1 MCPNRYYTLMRESKD
16 SRHLRLRMVRNAQNI
31 GVKPTAVL
39 FGTTPKTVRKWL
51 QRFDGTLLSL
61 TDHSRAPK
69 RPARR
74 LTKHDVRRIVQLKKK
89 YPRFGAERLKA
100 MYELPYSPATIRKVA
115 KAHGLQKIR
124 RRKKHQT
131 KHNLREIKRQWA
143 LFQQSDIDTKDL
155 SDIPEYWIQMQ
166 TLGLPRYQYTFRE
179 VSSGL
184 LFLGFSNELSLT
196 YATLFAQYIIQ
207 YLQTCRVDLSR
218 ATWQS
223 DNGSEFIGSWQAK
236 DDSIFTKAVE
246 SVPGQKHS
254 TIPPGAHRFQA
265 DVETVHNLIEIE
277 FYEIETFT
285 DRTHF
290 LAKANSYQLWF
301 NLARKNS
308 GKENKTPWQ
317 LILEK
322 QLHTDSR
329 LTLLPP
335 VFLEDLFKI
344 NHSSLLPGGYHVSI
358 APSIGSELPPPNSN
372 LGGFQGTCVFRR
384 IRSADPLPFDR

>member
-1 MCPNRYYTLMRESKD
+1 MRESKD
-16 SRHLRLRMVRNAQNI
+16 IRHLRLRMVRQAQNL
-31 GVKPTAVL
+31 GVKPTAAL

-51 QRFDGTLLSL
+51 RRFDGTLQSL

-69 RPARR
+69 RPAHR
-74 LTKHDVRRIVQLKKK
+74 LTKRDEKRIMELKEKHG
-89 YPRFGAERLKA
+89 RFGAERLKQ
-100 MYELPYSPATIRKVA
+100 MYDLPYAPATIRKVA
-115 KAHGLQKIR
+115 KAHGLQKIY

-131 KHNLREIKRQWA
+131 KRYLREIKRQWA

-155 SDIPEYWIQMQ
+155 YDIPEYWIQMK
-166 TLGLPRYQYTFRE
+166 TLGLPCCQYTFRE
-179 VSSGL
+179 VTSGL
-184 LFLGFSNELSLT
+184 MFLAFANERSLT

-207 YLQTCRVDLSR
+207 HLQDCQVDLSK

-236 DDSIFTKAVE
+236 NDSIFTQAIE
-246 SVPGQKHS
+246 SVPGQVHR

-277 FYEIETFT
+277 FYEIETFV
-285 DRTHF
+285 DRTNF

-308 GKENKTPWQ
+308 GKEHKTPWQ
-317 LILEK
+317 LIQEK
-322 QLHTDSR
+322 QPQINTR
-329 LTLLPP
+329 LPMLPP

-344 NHSSLLPGGYHVSI
+344 NYSHSLPRGYHVGI
-358 APSIGSELPPPNSN
+358 APY
-372 LGGFQGTCVFRR
+372 FRQNKFCM
-384 IRSADPLPFDR
+384 IPQ

>member
-1 MCPNRYYTLMRESKD
+1 MRESKD
-16 SRHLRLRMVRNAQNI
+16 IRHLRLRMARHAQKD
-31 GVKPTAVL
+31 GVKPTAAL

-51 QRFDGTLLSL
+51 RRFDGTLQSL

-69 RPARR
+69 RPAGR
-74 LTKHDVRRIVQLKKK
+74 LTKRDEQRIVQLKKTHR
-89 YPRFGAERLKA
+89 RFGAERLKA
-100 MYELPYSPATIRKVA
+100 MYELPYAPATIRKVA

-131 KHNLREIKRQWA
+131 KRNLREMKRQWA

-155 SDIPEYWIQMQ
+155 CDIPEYWIQMK
-166 TLGLPRYQYTFRE
+166 TLALPRYQYTFRE
-179 VSSGL
+179 VTSGL
-184 LFLGFSNELSLT
+184 MFLGFSNELSLT

-207 YLQTCRVDLSR
+207 HLQRCGVDLSQ

-236 DDSIFTKAVE
+236 DDSVFTRAIE
-246 SVPGQKHS
+246 SVPGQKHT

-277 FYEIETFT
+277 FYEIETFA
-285 DRTHF
+285 DRANF

-308 GKENKTPWQ
+308 GKEHKTPWT
-317 LILEK
+317 LIQEK
-322 QLHTDSR
+322 QKTMDSK
-329 LTLLPP
+329 LPMLPP

-344 NHSSLLPGGYHVSI
+344 NYSHMLSGGDHVGI
-358 APSIGSELPPPNSN
+358 AP
-372 LGGFQGTCVFRR
+372 
-384 IRSADPLPFDR
+384 